1 MAQVTVSSGK
11 EQYLQK
17 KQEAAAAR
25 KQEARLRRLKEESE
39 KIEARIESI
48 DGELFGSA
56 ATDYVRAAEL
66 EQEKNTL
73 EERLLEIY
81 EEIGV

>member
-1 MAQVTVSSGK
+1 MAGND
-11 EQYLQK
+11 
-17 KQEAAAAR
+17 EAVAAVIAAAR

-39 KIEARIESI
+39 KIEARIEAI